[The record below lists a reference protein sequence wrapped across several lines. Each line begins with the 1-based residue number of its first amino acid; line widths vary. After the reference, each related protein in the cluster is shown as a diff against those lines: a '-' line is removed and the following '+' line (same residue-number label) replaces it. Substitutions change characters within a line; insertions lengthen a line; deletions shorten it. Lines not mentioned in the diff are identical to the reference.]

1 MLVAVYIQEGSHCM
15 RNIVVCQRKYIGD
28 INMSAA
34 SGKLLHLMLG
44 NMYLLEDPVDM
55 FQEDAAGFGEDNIAA
70 LMFKTSRSI
79 VNSRREKILETV
91 RNDGDVS
98 VSSLS
103 EMLQCCYFLEIFK
116 LI

>member
-1 MLVAVYIQEGSHCM
+1 M

-55 FQEDAAGFGEDNIAA
+55 FQEDAAGFGEDNIAS
-70 LMFKTSRSI
+70 LMFKKHQSKFFFQKRHGPA
-79 VNSRREKILETV
+79 EAWL
-91 RNDGDVS
+91 GDLKYFC
-98 VSSLS
+98 SLS
-103 EMLQCCYFLEIFK
+103 EMLQGCYFLEIFK